1 MHLML
6 AMAIV
11 RSARGLPANNMAENA
26 FQFNDLDKQIIRI
39 LKKDGRTSNQK
50 IADKLGV
57 TTSMVATRIRRMED
71 AKAMKIVAVSD
82 FSAFDYNVLLPIGVD
97 VKGRRANDVAQD
109 IASIEE
115 VASVQLV
122 SGKHDIEIL
131 VTLASLEDMPNFLL
145 NKLSQVKGVRGLDPA
160 FAVDILKFEFDAA
173 PI

>member
-1 MHLML
+1 M
-6 AMAIV
+6 
-11 RSARGLPANNMAENA
+11 SDSN
-26 FQFNDLDKQIIRI
+26 FQFSDLDNSIIAI

-50 IADKLGV
+50 IADELDV
-57 TTSMVATRIRRMED
+57 TTSMVATRIRRMEQ

-97 VKGRRANDVAQD
+97 VKGRRADDVAGD
-109 IASIEE
+109 LAKLKE

-131 VTLASLEDMPNFLL
+131 VTLSSLDEMSDFLL
-145 NKLSQVKGVRGLDPA
+145 RKLSQVKGVRSLNPS
-160 FAVDILKFEFDAA
+160 FAVDIIKYDFDVA